1 MLGSKV
7 GIYSQGV
14 NFDPGQAIVF
24 DGVNQN
30 VEFTGN
36 EVGNSATKIVISQ
49 RVFRGSSGIFTSS
62 GSQVSNISGFWP
74 LWFND
79 NNIYL
84 SFRNGNTNTAY
95 VNNTNTG
102 WFYLFIVYDGA
113 KPEADRVELYIDGVK
128 QTLIVSG
135 TTPTSLASNA
145 GSQLKVGSLGNSFF
159 TDGNFGHFLIK
170 TGVSAGLTEAQAI
183 ASGTQDPSVV
193 IPSPEIYLPFDGNT
207 NNLGTSGINGTA
219 NNNPTYTPEP

>member
-1 MLGSKV
+1 MRKSEIKNQFKV
-7 GIYSQGV
+7 FMKYRNYAKSTSDQYYSALCKFLDSI
-14 NFDPGQAIVF
+14 NDTP
-24 DGVNQN
+24 
-30 VEFTGN
+30 E
-36 EVGNSATKIVISQ
+36 
-49 RVFRGSSGIFTSS
+49 
-62 GSQVSNISGFWP
+62 NISTKE
-74 LWFND
+74 
-79 NNIYL
+79 IIEYL